1 MFPIHRFTFKAQ
13 EALQEAQNKCFE
25 MHHSEIK
32 GIHILWGILNVS
44 ETIIQDILKELKVNQ
59 QLLLHTVEEELNRL
73 PKIFTGGNIAQLYL
87 SQEAYQILDQ
97 AGYYA
102 RKMNDE
108 FISLEHILLAL
119 TEIRTPAK
127 YILERYGITFDRVQ
141 KAVAVLRKDE
151 RVTSEIPETKYRPLD
166 RYSINLTELARQKK
180 LDPII
185 GRDKE
190 IRRIIEILSRRTK
203 NNPVL
208 IGEAGV
214 GKTAIVEG
222 LAQRIVSGDVP
233 ESIKRKEILALDI
246 GALIAGTKYRGEFE
260 ERLKAIIK
268 EIKVNAG
275 RYILFVDEMHT
286 LVGAGA
292 AEGAIDASNLLKPAL
307 TKGDF
312 QVIGATTFRDY
323 KLYIERDPA
332 FARRFQ
338 PVIVE
343 EPSIDDT
350 IAILR
355 GLKEKYEI
363 HHGVKI
369 LDSAIVAAVKLSARY
384 ITNRFLPD
392 KAIDVIDEAAAS
404 VRLQLETMP
413 AEIDDLEKEIRKL
426 EIEREALIKEENSS
440 RSQLKQIESKLEKL
454 RKEKEKLMEKWSV
467 EKKASERYLE
477 LKKKLESLKIEAEE
491 AERNSDFTRVAEI
504 IYGEIPAIEKEL
516 QDIEAKLKR
525 MKNSFIKDA
534 VTEEDVAEVVAR
546 WTKIPV
552 RKMMENEMEK
562 LLKAEEILRQRVV
575 GQEEAISAV
584 SNALRRARAGLAD
597 ENKPI
602 ASFLFLGPTGV
613 GKTEMARALAEF
625 MFNDEKAMIRIDM
638 SEYMEPHSVAKLI
651 GSPPGYVGYEE
662 GGQLTEAVK
671 HRPYSL
677 ILFDEIEKA
686 HPEVFNILLQI
697 LDEGR
702 LTDSKGTTVNF
713 RNTIIIMT
721 SNIGSYLF
729 RKMGSIGFSD
739 ENKEPMED
747 YKDKIQKALRDFF
760 KPEFLNRIDEIIIF
774 RPLSK
779 DDLRK
784 IVEIQLNKVRQR
796 LLEKGIEVEFSD
808 EVKELLVEKGFDEIY
823 GARPLQRA
831 IQKYILNPL
840 AEKIIAK
847 KINSGQKV
855 LLEMKKGELEM
866 SLRKNG

>member
-1 MFPIHRFTFKAQ
+1 MFPLNRFTLKAQ
-13 EALQEAQNKCFE
+13 EALQKAHDKTVEL
-25 MHHSEIK
+25 HHAEVK
-32 GIHILWGILNVS
+32 AIHILWGILNVE
-44 ETIIQDILKELKVNQ
+44 ETIITDILKELKVNYNA
-59 QLLLHTVEEELNRL
+59 LIYTLNEELDRI
-73 PKIFTGGNIAQLYL
+73 PKIFTGGGLAQLYL
-87 SQEAYQILDQ
+87 SQEAYQVLDQ
-97 AGYYA
+97 AGYLA
-102 RKMNDE
+102 RKMGDE
-108 FISLEHILLAL
+108 FISLEHILVGL
-119 TEIRTPAK
+119 TEVRSSAK
-127 YILERYGITFDRVQ
+127 YILERFGVTSERVQ
-141 KAVAVLRKDE
+141 KALVSLRKDQK
-151 RVTSEIPETKYRPLD
+151 VTDEMPEAKYKALE
-166 RYSINLTELARQKK
+166 RYSVNLTELARKKK

-233 ESIKRKEILALDI
+233 ESIKRKEIVSLDI
-246 GALIAGTKYRGEFE
+246 GSLIAGSKYRGEFE
-260 ERLKAIIK
+260 DRLKAIIR
-268 EIKVNAG
+268 EIRSNTGK
-275 RYILFVDEMHT
+275 YILFVDEMHT

-312 QVIGATTFRDY
+312 QMIGATTFRDY

-338 PVIVE
+338 PIVVE
-343 EPSIDDT
+343 EPSIEDT

-355 GLKEKYEI
+355 GLKEKYEL

-369 LDSAIVAAVKLSARY
+369 TDQAIVSAVKLSSRY

-392 KAIDVIDEAAAS
+392 KAIDVLDEAAAS
-404 VRLQLETMP
+404 LKIQLETMP
-413 AEIDDLEKEIRKL
+413 AELEELEKEIRKL
-426 EIEREALIKEENSS
+426 EIEREALIKENSS
-440 RSQLKQIESKLEKL
+440 KTELKNIENKLEKL
-454 RKEKEKLMEKWSV
+454 RKERDKLYEKWSI
-467 EKKASERYLE
+467 EKKANEKYQE
-477 LKKKLESLKIEAEE
+477 LKRKLEVLKIEAEE
-491 AERNSDFTRVAEI
+491 AEKNGDFTRVAEI
-504 IYGEIPAIEKEL
+504 IYGEIPQIEKEL
-516 QDIEAKLKR
+516 SEIESK
-525 MKNSFIKDA
+525 MKKMKVSFIKDA
-534 VTEEDVAEVVAR
+534 VTEEEVAEVVSR
-546 WTKIPV
+546 WTGIPV
-552 RKMMENEMEK
+552 KKMMENEVEK
-562 LLKAEEILRQRVV
+562 LLNAEKILSQRVV
-575 GQEEAISAV
+575 GQEEAIKAV
-584 SNALRRARAGLAD
+584 ANALRRARAGLAD

-625 MFNDEKAMIRIDM
+625 MFNDERAMIRIDM

-677 ILFDEIEKA
+677 VLFDEIEKA

-721 SNIGSYLF
+721 SNIGSHLF
-729 RKMGSIGFSD
+729 KKMGSIGFTASVESELD
-739 ENKEPMED
+739 D
-747 YKDKIQKALRDFF
+747 YKDKINKALREFF
-760 KPEFLNRIDEIIIF
+760 KPEFLNRIDEIIVF

-784 IVEIQLNKVRQR
+784 IVEIQLGKVKQR
-796 LLEKGIEVEFSD
+796 LQDKGIEIEFSEEIKD
-808 EVKELLVEKGFDEIY
+808 LLVEKGFDEVY

-840 AEKIIAK
+840 SEKIIAQRL
-847 KINSGQKV
+847 NPGQSVFLK
-855 LLEMKKGELEM
+855 LKGQELEII
-866 SLRKNG
+866 KKK

>member
-1 MFPIHRFTFKAQ
+1 MFPINRFTFKAQ
-13 EALQEAQNKCFE
+13 EALQEAQNKTFE
-25 MHHSEIK
+25 LHHAEIR
-32 GIHILWGILNVS
+32 GIHILWGILVVE
-44 ETIIQDILKELKVNQ
+44 ETIISDILKELKVNSD
-59 QLLLHTVEEELNRL
+59 LLLHTLEDELNRL
-73 PKIFTGGNIAQLYL
+73 PKIFTGGNIAQLYI
-87 SQEAYQILDQ
+87 SQEGYQILDQ
-97 AGYYA
+97 ANYFA
-102 RKMNDE
+102 RKMGDE

-119 TEIRTPAK
+119 TEIKSPAK
-127 YILERYGITFDRVQ
+127 YILERFGITFERVS
-141 KAVAVLRKDE
+141 KIISALRKGEKVVDE
-151 RVTSEIPETKYRPLD
+151 TPETKYKSLEK
-166 RYSINLTELARQKK
+166 YSLNLTELARNKK

-222 LAQRIVSGDVP
+222 LAQRIVNNEVP
-233 ESIKRKEILALDI
+233 ESIARKEILALDI

-260 ERLKAIIK
+260 DRLKAIIK
-268 EIKVNAG
+268 EIKLNAG

-323 KLYIERDPA
+323 KLYIEKDPA

-338 PVIVE
+338 PVVVE
-343 EPSIDDT
+343 EPSIEDT

-355 GLKEKYEI
+355 GLKEKYEL

-369 LDSAIVAAVKLSARY
+369 LDSAIVAAVKLSSRY

-392 KAIDVIDEAAAS
+392 KAIDVIDESAAS
-404 VRLQLETMP
+404 VKIKLQTIP
-413 AEIDDLEKEIRKL
+413 PEIEDLDKEIRKL
-426 EIEREALIKEENSS
+426 EIEREALIKEDSKS
-440 RSQLKQIESKLEKL
+440 KVQLKEIEDKILKLK
-454 RKEKEKLMEKWSV
+454 KEKDKLKDKWGI
-467 EKKASERYLE
+467 EKKANERYQE
-477 LKKKLESLKIEAEE
+477 LKKNLETLKMEAED

-504 IYGEIPAIEKEL
+504 LYGEMPEIEKEL
-516 QDIEAKLKR
+516 KNIETKIKR
-525 MKNSFIKDA
+525 IKSNFIKDA

-546 WTKIPV
+546 WTGIPV
-552 RKMMENEMEK
+552 KKIMENEVEK
-562 LLKAEEILRQRVV
+562 LIKAEEILSQRVV
-575 GQEEAISAV
+575 GQEEAIKAV
-584 SNALRRARAGLAD
+584 ANALRRARAGLAD
-597 ENKPI
+597 ENRPI

-613 GKTEMARALAEF
+613 GKTELAKTLAEF
-625 MFNDEKAMIRIDM
+625 MFNDEKAILRIDM
-638 SEYMEPHSVAKLI
+638 SEYMESHSVAKLI

-662 GGQLTEAVK
+662 GGRLTEAVK
-671 HRPYSL
+671 YRPYSL

-697 LDEGR
+697 LDDGR
-702 LTDSKGTTVNF
+702 LTDSKGTTVSF
-713 RNTIIIMT
+713 KNTIIIMT

-739 ENKEPMED
+739 EKKEPLED
-747 YKDKIQKALRDFF
+747 YKDKIHKALRDFF

-774 RPLSK
+774 KPLTK
-779 DDLRK
+779 EDLRK
-784 IVEIQLNKVRQR
+784 IVDIQLERVRKR
-796 LLEKGIEVEFSD
+796 IMEKGITVDFSD
-808 EVKELLVEKGFDEIY
+808 DLKEFLIEKGFDEVY

-831 IQKYILNPL
+831 IQKYLLDPL
-840 AEKIIAK
+840 AEKLISNKIQSGQSIFLNAK
-847 KINSGQKV
+847 KGQV
-855 LLEMKKGELEM
+855 DLTLKK
-866 SLRKNG
+866 

>member
-1 MFPIHRFTFKAQ
+1 
-13 EALQEAQNKCFE
+13 
-25 MHHSEIK
+25 
-32 GIHILWGILNVS
+32 
-44 ETIIQDILKELKVNQ
+44 
-59 QLLLHTVEEELNRL
+59 
-73 PKIFTGGNIAQLYL
+73 
-87 SQEAYQILDQ
+87 
-97 AGYYA
+97 
-102 RKMNDE
+102 
-108 FISLEHILLAL
+108 
-119 TEIRTPAK
+119 
-127 YILERYGITFDRVQ
+127 
-141 KAVAVLRKDE
+141 
-151 RVTSEIPETKYRPLD
+151 
-166 RYSINLTELARQKK
+166 
-180 LDPII
+180 
-185 GRDKE
+185 
-190 IRRIIEILSRRTK
+190 
-203 NNPVL
+203 
-208 IGEAGV
+208 
-214 GKTAIVEG
+214 
-222 LAQRIVSGDVP
+222 
-233 ESIKRKEILALDI
+233 
-246 GALIAGTKYRGEFE
+246 
-260 ERLKAIIK
+260 
-268 EIKVNAG
+268 
-275 RYILFVDEMHT
+275 
-286 LVGAGA
+286 
-292 AEGAIDASNLLKPAL
+292 
-307 TKGDF
+307 
-312 QVIGATTFRDY
+312 
-323 KLYIERDPA
+323 
-332 FARRFQ
+332 
-338 PVIVE
+338 
-343 EPSIDDT
+343 
-350 IAILR
+350 
-355 GLKEKYEI
+355 
-363 HHGVKI
+363 
-369 LDSAIVAAVKLSARY
+369 
-384 ITNRFLPD
+384 
-392 KAIDVIDEAAAS
+392 
-404 VRLQLETMP
+404 
-413 AEIDDLEKEIRKL
+413 
-426 EIEREALIKEENSS
+426 
-440 RSQLKQIESKLEKL
+440 
-454 RKEKEKLMEKWSV
+454 
-467 EKKASERYLE
+467 
-477 LKKKLESLKIEAEE
+477 LESLKIEAEE

-504 IYGEIPAIEKEL
+504 IYGEIPEIEKEL
-516 QDIEAKLKR
+516 QDIESKLKR

-534 VTEEDVAEVVAR
+534 VNEEDVAEVVSR

-686 HPEVFNILLQI
+686 HPEVFNILLQT

-739 ENKEPMED
+739 ESKDTMED

-784 IVEIQLNKVRQR
+784 IVELQLNKVKQR

-808 EVKELLVEKGFDEIY
+808 EVKKLLVEKGFDEVY

-855 LLEMKKGELEM
+855 FLEMKKGELEM

>member
-1 MFPIHRFTFKAQ
+1 MFPINRFTFKAQ
-13 EALQEAQNKCFE
+13 EALQEAQNKCFD

-32 GIHILWGILNVS
+32 GIHILWGVLYIS
-44 ETIIQDILKELKVNQ
+44 ETIINDILKELKVNQ
-59 QLLLHTVEEELNRL
+59 QLLVHTVEEELNRL

-119 TEIRTPAK
+119 TEIRTSAK

-141 KAVAVLRKDE
+141 KALLVLRKGE
-151 RVTSEIPETKYRPLD
+151 RVTDEIPETKYRSLE

-185 GRDKE
+185 GRDRE

-268 EIKVNAG
+268 EIKINTG
-275 RYILFVDEMHT
+275 RFILFVDEMHT

-312 QVIGATTFRDY
+312 QVIGATTFHDY

-343 EPSIDDT
+343 EPSVDDT

-404 VRLQLETMP
+404 VRLQLETVP

-426 EIEREALIKEENSS
+426 EIEREALLKEENSS
-440 RSQLKQIESKLEKL
+440 KSQLRQIESKLEKL

-477 LKKKLESLKIEAEE
+477 LKKKIENLKIEAEE

-504 IYGEIPAIEKEL
+504 IYGEIPVIEKEL
-516 QDIEAKLKR
+516 QDIEAKLRK
-525 MKNSFIKDA
+525 MKNSFIKDS
-534 VTEEDVAEVVAR
+534 VTEEDVAEVVSR

-562 LLKAEEILRQRVV
+562 LLRAEEILRQRVV
-575 GQEEAISAV
+575 GQEEAVSAV
-584 SNALRRARAGLAD
+584 SNALRRARAGLSD

-671 HRPYSL
+671 YRPYSL

-713 RNTIIIMT
+713 KNTIIIMT

-739 ENKEPMED
+739 ETKEPMED

-784 IVEIQLNKVRQR
+784 IVDIQLNKVKQR
-796 LLEKGIEVEFSD
+796 LEEKGIEVEFSD
-808 EVKELLVEKGFDEIY
+808 EVKELLIEKGFDEVY

-840 AEKIIAK
+840 AEKIISK
-847 KINSGQKV
+847 KIESGKKV
-855 LLEMKKGELEM
+855 LLDIKKGELEM
-866 SLRKNG
+866 SLVK

>member
-1 MFPIHRFTFKAQ
+1 MFRFTFKAQ
-13 EALQEAQNKCFE
+13 EALNKAQDKTVDL
-25 MHHSEIK
+25 HHSEIR
-32 GIHILWGILNVS
+32 GVHILWGILNVD
-44 ETIIQDILKELKVNQ
+44 ETIITDILKELKVNN
-59 QLLLHTVEEELNRL
+59 QLLLHTLEEELSRA
-73 PKIFTGGNIAQLYL
+73 PKIFTGGSLAQTYL
-87 SQEAYQILDQ
+87 SQEAIQILDQ

-102 RKMNDE
+102 RKMGDE
-108 FISLEHILLAL
+108 FVSLEHILLAL
-119 TEIRTPAK
+119 TEIRTTAK
-127 YILERYGITFDRVQ
+127 YILERYGVTFERVQ
-141 KAVAVLRKDE
+141 KVLVMLRKGEKVSDE
-151 RVTSEIPETKYRPLD
+151 MPETKYKALE
-166 RYSINLTELARQKK
+166 RYSVNLTQLAREKK

-222 LAQRIVSGDVP
+222 LAQRIVNGDVP
-233 ESIKRKEILALDI
+233 ESIKRKEIVALDI
-246 GALIAGTKYRGEFE
+246 GALIAGSKYRGEFE
-260 ERLKAIIK
+260 ERLKTIIR
-268 EIKVNAG
+268 EIKINQG
-275 RYILFVDEMHT
+275 RFILFVDEMHT

-292 AEGAIDASNLLKPAL
+292 AEGAVDASNLLKPAL

-312 QVIGATTFRDY
+312 QLIGATTFNDY
-323 KLYIERDPA
+323 KLHIEKDPA

-338 PVIVE
+338 PVVVE
-343 EPSIDDT
+343 EPSIEDT

-355 GLKEKYEI
+355 GLKEKYEM
-363 HHGVKI
+363 HHKVKI
-369 LDSAIVAAVKLSARY
+369 SDAAIVAAVKLSSRY

-392 KAIDVIDEAAAS
+392 KAIDVVDEACAA

-413 AEIDDLEKEIRKL
+413 AQLDEIEKDIKKL
-426 EIEREALIKEENSS
+426 EIEREALLKEDDYPKN
-440 RSQLKQIESKLEKL
+440 QLKQIEAKLEKL
-454 RKEKEKLMEKWSV
+454 KKEKNKLFDKWSL
-467 EKKASERYLE
+467 EKRASDKYQE
-477 LKKKLESLKIEAEE
+477 LKMKIESLKAAAED
-491 AERNSDFTRVAEI
+491 AERSGDFAKVAEI
-504 IYGEIPAIEKEL
+504 IYGEIPEAQKQIQEIENK
-516 QDIEAKLKR
+516 
-525 MKNSFIKDA
+525 MKKMKSSFIKDV
-534 VTEEDVAEVVAR
+534 VTEEDVADVVAR
-546 WTKIPV
+546 WTGIPV
-552 RKMMENEMEK
+552 RKIMENEAEK
-562 LLKAEEILRQRVV
+562 LLKAEEVLRQRVI
-575 GQEEAISAV
+575 GQEEAIQAV

-613 GKTEMARALAEF
+613 GKTELARALADF

-671 HRPYSL
+671 RRPYSL

-686 HPEVFNILLQI
+686 HPEVFNILLQV

-702 LTDSKGTTVNF
+702 LTDSRGITVNF

-721 SNIGSYLF
+721 SNIGSHLF
-729 RKMGSIGFSD
+729 RQIGSIGFSD
-739 ENKEPMED
+739 ENKGPIQD
-747 YKDKIQKALRDFF
+747 YQDKIYKALRDFF
-760 KPEFLNRIDEIIIF
+760 KPEFLNRLDEIIIF

-784 IVEIQLNKVRQR
+784 IVEIQLNRVKQR
-796 LLEKGIEVEFSD
+796 LKEKNLEIEFSE
-808 EVKELLVEKGFDEIY
+808 EVKDLLIEKGFDEVY

-840 AEKIIAK
+840 AERLIANKIQQGK
-847 KINSGQKV
+847 KVFLNV
-855 LLEMKKGELEM
+855 AKGELLINIE
-866 SLRKNG
+866 K